1 MQTIFAGKRI
11 VIGVSGSIA
20 AFKVAGW
27 VSSLAKEEARVAVIM
42 TESATKFITPLTFT
56 ALSGETTHTDMFVE
70 EGERAMSHIQLG
82 QEADLIIVAP
92 ATAQTIAKLAYGI
105 ADDLLS
111 TTVLA
116 AHSQVI
122 ICPAMNAQM
131 LKHPATQANL
141 DTLKTFGYSIIEP
154 DHGVMACK
162 DEGLGRLPEWER
174 VREILLS
181 YLSPGDMKSEK
192 ILITAGPTREPL
204 DPARFLSNRSSGKM
218 GYALAATARRR
229 GAEVI
234 LISGPGT
241 LECPVGVERIKV
253 QTAVEMREAVLDHY
267 KDATIIVKAAAV
279 SDFRPEIIHDQKV
292 KKDKADLNIRFVQ
305 NPDILQELGTK
316 KITPEQYLVGF
327 AAESK
332 DILQEGAKKL
342 EKKNLDVIAVNDISS
357 DNTGFESDT
366 NQITLLERYE
376 KTVLPFVSKEET
388 ADLMWDHIMQGVHK
402 KRKVTIQQHPIYP

>member
-1 MQTIFAGKRI
+1 MQTVFAGKRI
-11 VIGVSGSIA
+11 VVGVSGSIA

-42 TESATKFITPLTFT
+42 TGSATRFVTPLTFT
-56 ALSGETTHTDMFVE
+56 ALSGETAHTDMFVE
-70 EGERAMSHIQLG
+70 DEGRAMSHIQLG
-82 QEADLIIVAP
+82 QEADLFIVAP
-92 ATAQTIAKLAYGI
+92 ATAQTIAKLAHGI

-116 AHSQVI
+116 AHCQVL
-122 ICPAMNAQM
+122 ICPAMNTQM
-131 LKHPATQANL
+131 YRHPATRQNIEK
-141 DTLKTFGYSIIEP
+141 LKTYGYEIVEP
-154 DHGVMACK
+154 DSGVMACK
-162 DEGLGRLPEWER
+162 DEGQGRLPEWDR

-181 YLSPGDMKSEK
+181 YLSSGDMKKEK
-192 ILITAGPTREPL
+192 VLVTAGPTREPL

-234 LISGPGT
+234 LVSGPTT
-241 LECPVGVERIKV
+241 LDCPEGVKQIDVR
-253 QTAVEMREAVLDHY
+253 TAVEMRAAVLEHCR
-267 KDATIIVKAAAV
+267 DASIIVKAAAV
-279 SDFRPEIIHDQKV
+279 SDFRPEKLYEQKV
-292 KKDKADLNIRFVQ
+292 KKDDAELNVRLVQ
-305 NPDILQELGTK
+305 NPDILKELGTK

-332 DILQEGAKKL
+332 DILEEGAKKL

-357 DNTGFESDT
+357 DNTGFEADT
-366 NQITLLERYE
+366 NQITLLERNG

-388 ADLMWDHIMQGVHK
+388 AELMWDHIMKGVKK
-402 KRKVTIQQHPIYP
+402 KREL